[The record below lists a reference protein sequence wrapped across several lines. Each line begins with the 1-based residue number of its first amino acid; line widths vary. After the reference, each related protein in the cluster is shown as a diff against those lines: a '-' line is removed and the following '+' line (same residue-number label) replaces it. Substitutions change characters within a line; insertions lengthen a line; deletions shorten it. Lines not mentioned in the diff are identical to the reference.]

1 MEHENRLNKVYPLY
15 IPKYPDKTVNQ
26 QFSQQNFLGL
36 NLSCASFLFLMIH
49 YLFLLCKDR
58 GMVEKEG

>member
-15 IPKYPDKTVNQ
+15 IPNYPDKIDNQ
-26 QFSQQNFLGL
+26 QLSQQSFLWF
-36 NLSCASFLFLMIH
+36 NLYFSYFLFLMIH